1 MATAIQDGHHGGRH
15 DGQIVQAETPYPPS
29 RLGFVAT
36 QMAIGLAFTL
46 TMSALSTR
54 FLSDP
59 ATVSTGRFADALPD
73 MLLATTGPI
82 TGFAVPITIV
92 VRGLVR
98 RRLVRPL
105 EGRPV
110 RPRNVVLRMILLAVI
125 VAPLLGVPGAWLLA
139 ATAPQGTEFL
149 LFKIAHG
156 GVVALLVIPVV
167 LVAALR
173 DR

>member
-1 MATAIQDGHHGGRH
+1 MATAIH
-15 DGQIVQAETPYPPS
+15 DRPDLADAPYPAS
-29 RLGFVAT
+29 RRGFVAT

-46 TMSALSTR
+46 AMSALSTW
-54 FLSDP
+54 FLSD
-59 ATVSTGRFADALPD
+59 AAAVSTGRFADALPD

-82 TGFAVPITIV
+82 TGFAVPITLA

-105 EGRPV
+105 AGRPLP
-110 RPRNVVLRMILLAVI
+110 PRNVVLRTVLLALVT
-125 VAPLLGVPGAWLLA
+125 APLIGIPGAWLMA
-139 ATAPQGTEFL
+139 AAAPQGSDFL